1 MLLDCGEGSYGQIVN
16 HYGEDTADVIRQLKM
31 IFISHLHADHH
42 LVRKSSISL
51 FSQLAKGVTTGV
63 DSWGGGRLS
72 SMWGFRNCKIPAHHT
87 RFQIQHHLLSS

>member
-63 DSWGGGRLS
+63 DSWRGGAIVEYVGLQKLQDS
-72 SMWGFRNCKIPAHHT
+72 CSPYPFSNSAPFAV
-87 RFQIQHHLLSS
+87 